1 VSIREGHLVDGV
13 PEHTSPAARLR
24 RRARTTLLGYLSLT
38 KPRVIELLLVTT
50 IPAML
55 LADRGSVN
63 PLLILNTLV
72 GGLLAAAGANAL
84 NCVADADI
92 DKVMKR
98 TERRPLA
105 RDTVP
110 RSHALIFGLA
120 LSVGSFFWLWWTTNM
135 LSAHLAGAT
144 IAFYVLVYTLLLKRR
159 TSQNVVWGG
168 AAGCMPVMIGWSAV
182 TGTIQWP
189 ALVMFAIIFFWTPPH
204 TWALA
209 MRYKED
215 YRAAGVPMLPA
226 VATERQVTKQILIYT
241 WLTVLATLSL
251 ALATGWLYASV
262 ALVAGEAAA
271 VVPAVEQLPGHRVLR
286 AGHRLGAGP
295 ADAAEPLAQTS
306 VAGTSTVITDA
317 PSSESFDSPLP
328 VSRPK
333 FGTYTRVPSGVTATP
348 PGLFPTGMFAMTVS
362 VSSIGLVLVCHV
374 DARSVAAAN
383 ISGVCLCFSA
393 VLTLVSHELSLPAE

>member
-1 VSIREGHLVDGV
+1 MRED
-13 PEHTSPAARLR
+13 PR
-24 RRARTTLLGYLSLT
+24 RPPLGDSADAKAHGLRTTLLGYLGLT

-55 LADRGSVN
+55 LAHRGSVD
-63 PLLILNTLV
+63 PLLILNTMF
-72 GGLLAAAGANAL
+72 GGLLAAAGANTL

-98 TERRPLA
+98 TEGRALA
-105 RDTVP
+105 RATVP
-110 RSHALIFGLA
+110 RSHALVFGLA

-189 ALVMFAIIFFWTPPH
+189 ALVMFLIIFFWTPPH

-215 YRAAGVPMLPA
+215 YKAAGVPMLPA
-226 VATERQVTKQILIYT
+226 VATEQQVTKQILIYT
-241 WLTVLATLSL
+241 WLTVIATLAL

-262 ALVAGEAAA
+262 AILAGTWFLVMAHQLYAGVRRGEPVKPLRLFLQSNNYLA
-271 VVPAVEQLPGHRVLR
+271 VVFCALAVDSALNLP
-286 AGHRLGAGP
+286 
-295 ADAAEPLAQTS
+295 
-306 VAGTSTVITDA
+306 
-317 PSSESFDSPLP
+317 
-328 VSRPK
+328 
-333 FGTYTRVPSGVTATP
+333 
-348 PGLFPTGMFAMTVS
+348 
-362 VSSIGLVLVCHV
+362 
-374 DARSVAAAN
+374 
-383 ISGVCLCFSA
+383 
-393 VLTLVSHELSLPAE
+393 TLLHL